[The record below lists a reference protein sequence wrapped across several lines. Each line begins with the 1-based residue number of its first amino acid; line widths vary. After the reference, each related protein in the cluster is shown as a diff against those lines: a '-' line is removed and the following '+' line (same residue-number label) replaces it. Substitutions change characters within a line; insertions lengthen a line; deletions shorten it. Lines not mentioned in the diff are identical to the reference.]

1 MFFLGKLDSVLN
13 SNSKDFSLFFN
24 QSKGNIRAR
33 QIADVPR
40 QILFSYEL
48 NLTVR
53 RLRRS
58 TMLPVIIVS
67 SCRNKMLINPTTGLA
82 GLGKFNTD

>member
-1 MFFLGKLDSVLN
+1 MLFFVLIYTLYEVSRHTKFSVVNFLRFTILTAVNVFLGKLDSVLN
-13 SNSKDFSLFFN
+13 SNSKNFSLFFN

-48 NLTVR
+48 NLTV
-53 RLRRS
+53 
-58 TMLPVIIVS
+58 
-67 SCRNKMLINPTTGLA
+67 
-82 GLGKFNTD
+82 